1 MEDPPISKK
10 LGEAVVVLRDVK
22 KHYLLDGNDE
32 TVKALDGMTLCPESE
47 FYPVRAGEFVML
59 RGASGQGKTTLLN
72 VIGTIDRQT
81 DGSVELL
88 GTTLDASCKDAFLS
102 QIRLERIGFVFQT
115 FNLLATMSAF
125 ENVELP
131 MVILGKLNR
140 KERKKRAR
148 ELLRLVGLQGEFF
161 FFPLFFSHLMSL
173 APQIAKAICPQS

>member
-1 MEDPPISKK
+1 MGEINVCFGGCVMEDPPISKK

-32 TVKALDGMTLCPESE
+32 TVKALDGVTLCPESE

-88 GTTLDASCKDAFLS
+88 GTTLDASCKD
-102 QIRLERIGFVFQT
+102 VFQT

-140 KERKKRAR
+140 KERK
-148 ELLRLVGLQGEFF
+148 
-161 FFPLFFSHLMSL
+161 
-173 APQIAKAICPQS
+173 